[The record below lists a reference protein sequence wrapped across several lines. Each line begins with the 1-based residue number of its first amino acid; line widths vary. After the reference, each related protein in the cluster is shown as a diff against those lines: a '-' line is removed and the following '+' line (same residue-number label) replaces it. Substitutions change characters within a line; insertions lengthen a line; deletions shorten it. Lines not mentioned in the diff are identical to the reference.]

1 MLYLL
6 LAVVCSTAILV
17 AFKLFPRYKI
27 NITQAITVNYVV
39 AVSFG
44 LMQAEA
50 GLSLDTYLGKP
61 WLWASVLVGI
71 SFIVVFHLFAESTRR
86 AGVALTSVAAKM
98 SVIIPVMLG
107 FFLFKDAASLTKIA
121 GILLALLAFYL
132 TFKKAGKF
140 SLRLSVILF
149 PLLIFLGNGFNDSML
164 KIVQHYY
171 IDKDYEAFLIMV
183 FTLALLSGLLAS
195 LIRGRSHRSPFRWQ
209 NLIAGLLLGLLNW
222 YSTYFFIAGMQFFD
236 VSVFVPLVSVSVVT
250 LSSLTG
256 YFVFKES
263 LSRINIIGVLL
274 AMISIVLI
282 ATGNGMEERVLQWL
296 GAF

>member
-17 AFKLFPRYKI
+17 AFKLFPRFKI

-71 SFIVVFHLFAESTRR
+71 SFIVVFHLFAESTHR

-98 SVIIPVMLG
+98 SVIIPVLLG
-107 FFLFKDAASLTKIA
+107 FFLFKDAASLTKVT
-121 GILLALLAFYL
+121 GILLALIAFYL
-132 TFKKAGKF
+132 TFKKSGKF
-140 SLRLSVILF
+140 SLRLNVILF

-171 IDKDYEAFLIMV
+171 IDGDYEAFLIMV
-183 FTLALLSGLLAS
+183 FALALVSGLLAS
-195 LIRGRSHRSPFRWQ
+195 LIRGRSRRNPFQWR
-209 NLIAGLLLGLLNW
+209 NLFAGILLGLLNW

-263 LSRINIIGVLL
+263 LNRINIIGVVL
-274 AMISIVLI
+274 AMLSIVLI